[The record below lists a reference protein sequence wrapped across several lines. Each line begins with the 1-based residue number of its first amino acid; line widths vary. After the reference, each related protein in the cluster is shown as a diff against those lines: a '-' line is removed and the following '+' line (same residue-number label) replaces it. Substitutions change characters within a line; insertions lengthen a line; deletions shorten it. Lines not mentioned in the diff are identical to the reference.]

1 MNKEDLDRFA
11 RVEQQLLD
19 LGEPLTVNELSGF
32 PFTNYDELKSRHSN
46 KDISFGSDYNG
57 DSLEVI
63 GTKADNIIH
72 MIWVSLPILIVIADI
87 ILAFVF
93 KKWILLFGL
102 LFALI
107 GFISSSPFSPLKS
120 IVSGLGGLTF
130 IGSFFFLDWTW
141 SVIIGSMLFAQIFTL
156 TAREQYRMVVEE
168 RALQSEVFFSYMFK
182 KGHIMVKD
190 NKTNK
195 ILKYVK

>member
-1 MNKEDLDRFA
+1 MDKEDLDRFE
-11 RVEQQLLD
+11 RIEKQLLD
-19 LGEPLTVNELSGF
+19 LGEALAVSELSGF
-32 PFTNYDELKSRHSN
+32 PFTKYDELKSKH
-46 KDISFGSDYNG
+46 KKKEISFGSDY
-57 DSLEVI
+57 DSDFLQVI
-63 GTKADNIIH
+63 GTKYDNIIH

-87 ILAFVF
+87 ILAIIF
-93 KKWILLFGL
+93 KKWILLLGL

-141 SVIIGSMLFAQIFTL
+141 SAIIGSMLFTQIFIL

-168 RALQSEVFFSYMFK
+168 RALQSEVFFCYMFK
-182 KGHIMVKD
+182 KGHILIKD

-195 ILKYVK
+195 ILNYAK